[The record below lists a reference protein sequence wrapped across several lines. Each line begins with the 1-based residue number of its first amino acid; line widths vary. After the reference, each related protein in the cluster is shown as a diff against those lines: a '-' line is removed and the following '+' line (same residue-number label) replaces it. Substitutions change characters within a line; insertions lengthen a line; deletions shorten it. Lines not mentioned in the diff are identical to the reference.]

1 MRKFTVFLGLLSV
14 LLFSCDSK
22 PLPSLW
28 GTWEAQLTLKTELSD
43 GNPDSLPIFL
53 YTKQHITLAFA
64 EDGVY
69 TRKIVQ
75 TVDRVESMGTV
86 DEAQDAKEYFSQ
98 FFNKN
103 LAFDGEYQQ
112 EKNTVYFM
120 VNTVQENDGEI
131 LPYEQFFMNDPSIG
145 DGELSV
151 MYELKDDG
159 ILLLDGVTYK
169 KVD

>member
-1 MRKFTVFLGLLSV
+1 
-14 LLFSCDSK
+14 
-22 PLPSLW
+22 
-28 GTWEAQLTLKTELSD
+28 
-43 GNPDSLPIFL
+43 
-53 YTKQHITLAFA
+53 
-64 EDGVY
+64 
-69 TRKIVQ
+69 
-75 TVDRVESMGTV
+75 MGTA

-120 VNTVQENDGEI
+120 VNTVQENDGDI

-151 MYELKDDG
+151 MYELKDDRT
-159 ILLLDGVTYK
+159 LLLDGVTYK